1 MTVEMI
7 LGILLAGLLSENYA
21 ILHFLGTGAV
31 IENERSVKHS
41 LIIGLGTTIVMVV
54 STAITWPLQA
64 YVLESVPY
72 LRTLVFVVVVLLVVE
87 AIHLLAGTGLEGLCR
102 VDFTKFAINGA
113 VLGLCIHNTEI
124 PYGEAVLTA
133 AAVGIGFTLTMA
145 VFPSI
150 REKADDTAAPK
161 AFRGFPLTLL
171 CAGMLAL
178 TLLSYG

>member
-1 MTVEMI
+1 MTGEMI

-41 LIIGLGTTIVMVV
+41 LVIGFGTTIVMVV
-54 STAITWPLQA
+54 STVITWPLQA
-64 YVLESVPY
+64 YLLESVPY
-72 LRTLVFVVVVLLVVE
+72 LRTLTFVIVILLVVE
-87 AIHLLAGTGLEGLCR
+87 AIHLLVGTGLEGLYK

-124 PYGEAVLTA
+124 AYGEAILTA

-145 VFPSI
+145 VFPTI
-150 REKADDTAAPK
+150 REKVDESSIPK
-161 AFRGFPLTLL
+161 SFRGLPITLL

>member
-1 MTVEMI
+1 MTAEMI
-7 LGILLAGLLSENYA
+7 FGILLAGLLSENYA
-21 ILHFLGTGAV
+21 ILHFLGTGSV

-41 LIIGLGTTIVMVV
+41 LVIGLGTIIVMVV
-54 STAITWPLQA
+54 STVITWPLQA

-72 LRTLVFVVVVLLVVE
+72 LRTLVFVIVVLLVAEV
-87 AIHLLAGTGLEGLCR
+87 IHLLAGTGLEGLCR

-124 PYGEAVLTA
+124 PYGEAILTA

-145 VFPSI
+145 AFPTI
-150 REKADDTAAPK
+150 RGKVKEASVPRP
-161 AFRGFPLTLL
+161 FRGLPITLL
-171 CAGMLAL
+171 CAGLIAL